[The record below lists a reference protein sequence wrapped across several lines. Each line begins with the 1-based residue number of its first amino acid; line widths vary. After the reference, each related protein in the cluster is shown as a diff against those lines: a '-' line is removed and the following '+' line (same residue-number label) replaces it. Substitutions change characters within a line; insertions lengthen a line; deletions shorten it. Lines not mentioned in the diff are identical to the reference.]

1 MEIIRNRY
9 LSKLI
14 SKMNN
19 GLVKIITGIRRCG
32 KSYLLNQ
39 IFYRYLIKI
48 GINKDNIIMI
58 SLDDLENEYLLD
70 PYKLNEYVK
79 SKIID
84 NGKYY
89 VFIDEIQEV
98 SNFVKVLNGWL
109 KIPNLDIYVTG
120 SNSKF
125 LSSDIITEFRG
136 RGDQIH
142 VFPLSFYEFFKATKL
157 DFNEAFKLFAVYGGM
172 PFVVLQKN
180 ELDKMQYLF
189 NLYNEIYL
197 KDIKERYKIKND
209 SNLMELLAILASNIG
224 SLTNSYKLSNSF
236 KSKNIS
242 ISKNTLDSY
251 LRILED
257 SFLINKSTRYDIKG
271 KKYITTPYKYYF
283 SDIGLRNVR
292 LGFRQIEENHIME
305 NIIYNELIYRGFSV
319 DIGIIEISEKN
330 SNGSFVRKSIEIDFI
345 VNKGNSKVYIQS
357 SYHLPTDEKLKQ
369 EIRPF
374 LNTKDFF
381 KKIIIVHDDI
391 KRKKDENGIITMSIK
406 DFLLFEDLLWKE

>member
-1 MEIIRNRY
+1 MEIVRNKY

-39 IFYRYLIKI
+39 IFYRYLIKT
-48 GINKDNIIMI
+48 GINKDHIIMI
-58 SLDDLENEYLLD
+58 SLDDLENEHLLD
-70 PYKLNEYVK
+70 PYELNEYVK

-109 KIPNLDIYVTG
+109 KISNLDIYVTG

-157 DFNEAFKLFAVYGGM
+157 DFNEALKLFTVYGGM
-172 PFVVLQKN
+172 PFVALQKN

-209 SNLMELLAILASNIG
+209 SNLMELLAILASNVG

-236 KSKNIS
+236 KSKNIN

-251 LRILED
+251 LKILED

-283 SDIGLRNVR
+283 SDIGLRNAR

-319 DIGIIEISEKN
+319 DIGVVEISEKN
-330 SNGSFVRKSIEIDFI
+330 SNDSFVRKSIEIDFI

-381 KKIIIVHDDI
+381 RKIIIVHDDI

>member
-1 MEIIRNRY
+1 MEIVRNRY
-9 LSKLI
+9 LLKLI

-39 IFYRYLIKI
+39 IFYRYLIEI
-48 GINKDNIIMI
+48 GINKDHIIMI

-70 PYKLNEYVK
+70 PYKLDEYVK

-84 NGKYY
+84 SDKYY

-98 SNFVKVLNGWL
+98 TNFVKVLNGWL
-109 KIPNLDIYVTG
+109 KISNLDIYVTG

-142 VFPLSFYEFFKATKL
+142 VFPLSFYEFYKGLKL
-157 DFNEAFKLFAVYGGM
+157 DFNEAFKLFTVYGGM
-172 PFVVLQKN
+172 PFVAHLKS
-180 ELDKMQYLF
+180 ELDKMEYLS

-236 KSKNIS
+236 KSKNIN

-251 LRILED
+251 LNILED

-283 SDIGLRNVR
+283 SDIGLRNAR

-319 DIGIIEISEKN
+319 DIGVVEISEKN
-330 SNGSFVRKSIEIDFI
+330 SNGSFMRKSIEIDFI

-357 SYHLPTDEKLKQ
+357 SYHLPTDEKLNQ

>member
-1 MEIIRNRY
+1 MEIVRNRY
-9 LSKLI
+9 LLKLI

-39 IFYRYLIKI
+39 IFYRYLIKT
-48 GINKDNIIMI
+48 GINKDHIIMI
-58 SLDDLENEYLLD
+58 SLDNLENEYLLD
-70 PYKLNEYVK
+70 PYKLDEYVK

-84 NGKYY
+84 SDKYY

-109 KIPNLDIYVTG
+109 KISNLDIYVTG

-136 RGDQIH
+136 RSDQIH
-142 VFPLSFYEFFKATKL
+142 VFPLSFYEFYKGLKL
-157 DFNEAFKLFAVYGGM
+157 DFNEAFKLFTVYGGM
-172 PFVVLQKN
+172 PFVVQLKS
-180 ELDKMQYLF
+180 ELDKMEYLF

-224 SLTNSYKLSNSF
+224 SLTNSYKISNSF
-236 KSKNIS
+236 KSKNIN

-251 LRILED
+251 LNILED

-283 SDIGLRNVR
+283 SDIGLRNAR

-319 DIGIIEISEKN
+319 DIGVVEISEKN
-330 SNGSFVRKSIEIDFI
+330 HNNLFVRKSIEIDFI

-357 SYHLPTDEKLKQ
+357 SYHLPNDEKLNQ

-391 KRKKDENGIITMSIK
+391 KRKKDENGIITMSVK

>member
-109 KIPNLDIYVTG
+109 KIPNLDIYVTD

-172 PFVVLQKN
+172 PFVVLQKMN
-180 ELDKMQYLF
+180 
-189 NLYNEIYL
+189 
-197 KDIKERYKIKND
+197 
-209 SNLMELLAILASNIG
+209 
-224 SLTNSYKLSNSF
+224 
-236 KSKNIS
+236 
-242 ISKNTLDSY
+242 
-251 LRILED
+251 
-257 SFLINKSTRYDIKG
+257 
-271 KKYITTPYKYYF
+271 
-283 SDIGLRNVR
+283 
-292 LGFRQIEENHIME
+292 
-305 NIIYNELIYRGFSV
+305 
-319 DIGIIEISEKN
+319 
-330 SNGSFVRKSIEIDFI
+330 
-345 VNKGNSKVYIQS
+345 
-357 SYHLPTDEKLKQ
+357 
-369 EIRPF
+369 
-374 LNTKDFF
+374 
-381 KKIIIVHDDI
+381 
-391 KRKKDENGIITMSIK
+391 
-406 DFLLFEDLLWKE
+406 

>member
-1 MEIIRNRY
+1 MEIMRNRY

-84 NGKYY
+84 NDKYY

-257 SFLINKSTRYDIKG
+257 SFLINKSTKYDIKG

-283 SDIGLRNVR
+283 SDIGLRNAR

>member
-142 VFPLSFYEFFKATKL
+142 VFSLSFYEFFKATKL

-209 SNLMELLAILASNIG
+209 SNLMELLAILAFNIG

-283 SDIGLRNVR
+283 SDIGLRNAR

-305 NIIYNELIYRGFSV
+305 NIIYNELIYHGFSV

>member
-1 MEIIRNRY
+1 MEIVRNRY
-9 LSKLI
+9 LLKLI

-39 IFYRYLIKI
+39 IFYRYLIKT
-48 GINKDNIIMI
+48 GINKDHIIMI
-58 SLDDLENEYLLD
+58 SLDNLENEYLLD
-70 PYKLNEYVK
+70 PYKLDEYVK
-79 SKIID
+79 SKIVD
-84 NGKYY
+84 SDKYY

-109 KIPNLDIYVTG
+109 KISNLDIYVTG

-142 VFPLSFYEFFKATKL
+142 VFPLSFYEFYKGLKL
-157 DFNEAFKLFAVYGGM
+157 DFNEAFKLFTVYGGM
-172 PFVVLQKN
+172 PFVAHLKS
-180 ELDKMQYLF
+180 ELDKMEYLS

-209 SNLMELLAILASNIG
+209 NNLMELLAILASNIG

-236 KSKNIS
+236 KSKNIN

-251 LRILED
+251 LNILED

-283 SDIGLRNVR
+283 SDIGLRNAR

-319 DIGIIEISEKN
+319 DIGVIEISEKN
-330 SNGSFVRKSIEIDFI
+330 NNGFFVRKSIEIDFI

-391 KRKKDENGIITMSIK
+391 KRIKDESGIITMSIK

>member
-1 MEIIRNRY
+1 MEIVRNKY

-39 IFYRYLIKI
+39 IFYRYLIKT
-48 GINKDNIIMI
+48 GINKDHIIMI
-58 SLDDLENEYLLD
+58 SLDDLENEHLLD
-70 PYKLNEYVK
+70 PYELNEYVK

-109 KIPNLDIYVTG
+109 KISNLDIYVTG

-157 DFNEAFKLFAVYGGM
+157 DFNEALKLFTVYGGM
-172 PFVVLQKN
+172 PFVALQKN

-209 SNLMELLAILASNIG
+209 SNLMELLAILASNVG

-236 KSKNIS
+236 KSKNIN

-251 LRILED
+251 LKIWEE

-283 SDIGLRNVR
+283 SDIGLRNAR

-319 DIGIIEISEKN
+319 DIGVVEISEKN
-330 SNGSFVRKSIEIDFI
+330 SNDSFVRKSIEIDFI

-381 KKIIIVHDDI
+381 RKIIIVHDDI

>member
-1 MEIIRNRY
+1 MEIVRNRY

-39 IFYRYLIKI
+39 IFYRYLIKT
-48 GINKDNIIMI
+48 GINKDHIIMI
-58 SLDDLENEYLLD
+58 SLDDLENEHLLD
-70 PYKLNEYVK
+70 PYELNEYVK

-142 VFPLSFYEFFKATKL
+142 VFPLSFYEFFKVTKL
-157 DFNEAFKLFAVYGGM
+157 DFNEAFKLFTVYGGM
-172 PFVVLQKN
+172 PFVALQKN
-180 ELDKMQYLF
+180 ELDKIQYLF

-236 KSKNIS
+236 KSKNIN

-283 SDIGLRNVR
+283 SDIGLRNAR

-319 DIGIIEISEKN
+319 DIGVVEISEKN
-330 SNGSFVRKSIEIDFI
+330 SNDSFVRKSIEIDFI

-381 KKIIIVHDDI
+381 RKIIIVRDDI

-406 DFLLFEDLLWKE
+406 DFILFEDLLWKE

>member
-1 MEIIRNRY
+1 MEIVRNRY
-9 LSKLI
+9 LLKLI

-39 IFYRYLIKI
+39 IFYRYLIEI
-48 GINKDNIIMI
+48 GINKDHIIMI

-70 PYKLNEYVK
+70 PYKLDEYVK
-79 SKIID
+79 SKIVD
-84 NGKYY
+84 SDKYY

-109 KIPNLDIYVTG
+109 KISNLDIYVTG

-142 VFPLSFYEFFKATKL
+142 VFPLSFYEFYKGLKL
-157 DFNEAFKLFAVYGGM
+157 DFNEAFKLFTVYGGM
-172 PFVVLQKN
+172 PFVAHLKS
-180 ELDKMQYLF
+180 ELDKMEYLS

-209 SNLMELLAILASNIG
+209 NNLMELLAILASNIG

-236 KSKNIS
+236 KSKNIN

-251 LRILED
+251 LNILED
-257 SFLINKSTRYDIKG
+257 LFLINKSTRYDIKG

-283 SDIGLRNVR
+283 SDIGLRNAR

-319 DIGIIEISEKN
+319 DIGVVEISEKN
-330 SNGSFVRKSIEIDFI
+330 HNNLFVRKSIEIDFI

-357 SYHLPTDEKLKQ
+357 SYHLPTEEKLNQ

>member
-48 GINKDNIIMI
+48 GINKDHIIMI
-58 SLDDLENEYLLD
+58 SLDDLENQYLLD

-79 SKIID
+79 NKIID

-157 DFNEAFKLFAVYGGM
+157 DFNEAFKLFTVYGGM

-180 ELDKMQYLF
+180 DLDKMQYLF

-251 LRILED
+251 LKILED

-283 SDIGLRNVR
+283 SDIGLRNAR

-305 NIIYNELIYRGFSV
+305 NIVYNELIYRGFSV
-319 DIGIIEISEKN
+319 DIGVVEISEKN
-330 SNGSFVRKSIEIDFI
+330 HNNLFVRKSIEIDFI

-357 SYHLPTDEKLKQ
+357 SYHLPTDEKLNQ

>member
-1 MEIIRNRY
+1 MEIVRNKY

-19 GLVKIITGIRRCG
+19 GLIKIITGIRRCG

-39 IFYRYLIKI
+39 IFYRYLIKT
-48 GINKDNIIMI
+48 GINKDHIIMI

-79 SKIID
+79 SKIVD
-84 NGKYY
+84 SDKYY

-109 KIPNLDIYVTG
+109 KISNLDIYVTG

-157 DFNEAFKLFAVYGGM
+157 DFNEAFKLFTVYGGM
-172 PFVVLQKN
+172 PFVAHLKN
-180 ELDKMQYLF
+180 ELDKMEYLF

-236 KSKNIS
+236 KSKNIN

-283 SDIGLRNVR
+283 SDIGLRNAR

-319 DIGIIEISEKN
+319 DIGVVEISEKN
-330 SNGSFVRKSIEIDFI
+330 RNNLFVRKSIEIDFI

-357 SYHLPTDEKLKQ
+357 SYHLPTEEKLNQ

>member
-1 MEIIRNRY
+1 MEIVRNRY
-9 LSKLI
+9 LLKLI

-39 IFYRYLIKI
+39 IFYRYLIEI
-48 GINKDNIIMI
+48 GINKDHIIMI

-70 PYKLNEYVK
+70 PYKLDEYVK
-79 SKIID
+79 SKIVD
-84 NGKYY
+84 SDKYY

-109 KIPNLDIYVTG
+109 KISNLDIYVTG

-142 VFPLSFYEFFKATKL
+142 VFPLSFYEFYKGLKL
-157 DFNEAFKLFAVYGGM
+157 DFNEAFKLFTVYGGM
-172 PFVVLQKN
+172 PFVAHLKS
-180 ELDKMQYLF
+180 ELDKMEYLS

-209 SNLMELLAILASNIG
+209 NNLMELLVILASNIG

-236 KSKNIS
+236 KSKNIN

-251 LRILED
+251 LNILED

-283 SDIGLRNVR
+283 SDIGLRNAR

-319 DIGIIEISEKN
+319 DIGVVEIFEKN
-330 SNGSFVRKSIEIDFI
+330 HNNLFVRKSIEIDFI
-345 VNKGNSKVYIQS
+345 VSKGNSKVYIQS
-357 SYHLPTDEKLKQ
+357 SYHLPTDEKLNQ

-381 KKIIIVHDDI
+381 KKIIIVRDDI

>member
-251 LRILED
+251 LGILED

-283 SDIGLRNVR
+283 SDIGLRNAR

>member
-1 MEIIRNRY
+1 MEIVRNRY

-48 GINKDNIIMI
+48 GINKDHIIMI
-58 SLDDLENEYLLD
+58 SLDELENEYLLD
-70 PYKLNEYVK
+70 AYKLNEYVK

-84 NGKYY
+84 DDKYY

-98 SNFVKVLNGWL
+98 QDFVKVLNGWL
-109 KIPNLDIYVTG
+109 KISNLDIYVTG

-125 LSSDIITEFRG
+125 LSNDIITEFRG

-142 VFPLSFYEFFKATKL
+142 VFPLSFYEFYKGLKL
-157 DFNEAFKLFAVYGGM
+157 DFNEAFKLFTVYGGM
-172 PFVVLQKN
+172 PFVALQKN
-180 ELDKMQYLF
+180 ELDKMEYLS

-236 KSKNIS
+236 KSKNIN
-242 ISKNTLDSY
+242 ISKNTLDLY
-251 LRILED
+251 LKILED

-283 SDIGLRNVR
+283 SDIGLRNAR

-319 DIGIIEISEKN
+319 DIGVVEISEKN
-330 SNGSFVRKSIEIDFI
+330 NNGFFVRKSIEIDFI

>member
-142 VFPLSFYEFFKATKL
+142 VFSLSFYEFFKATKL

-209 SNLMELLAILASNIG
+209 SNLMELLAILAFNIG

-283 SDIGLRNVR
+283 SDIGLRNAR

-406 DFLLFEDLLWKE
+406 DFLLFEDLL

>member
-1 MEIIRNRY
+1 MEIIRNKY
-9 LSKLI
+9 LEKLI

-19 GLVKIITGIRRCG
+19 GLVKIISGIRRCG

-39 IFYRYLIKI
+39 IFYRYLIKT
-48 GINKDNIIMI
+48 GINKDHIIMI
-58 SLDDLENEYLLD
+58 SLDDLENKYLLD
-70 PYKLNEYVK
+70 PFKLNEYVK

-84 NGKYY
+84 DDKYY

-98 SNFVKVLNGWL
+98 QDFVKVLNGWL
-109 KIPNLDIYVTG
+109 KISNLDIYVTG

-125 LSSDIITEFRG
+125 LSNDIITEFRG

-142 VFPLSFYEFFKATKL
+142 VFPLSFYEFYKGLKL
-157 DFNEAFKLFAVYGGM
+157 DFNEAFKLFTVYGGM
-172 PFVVLQKN
+172 PFVALQKN
-180 ELDKMQYLF
+180 ELDKMEYLS
-189 NLYNEIYL
+189 NLYNETYL
-197 KDIKERYKIKND
+197 KDIKERYKIRND

-224 SLTNSYKLSNSF
+224 SLTNSFKLSNSF
-236 KSKNIS
+236 KSKNIN

-251 LRILED
+251 LKILED

-271 KKYITTPYKYYF
+271 KKYISTPYKYYF
-283 SDIGLRNVR
+283 SDIGLRNAR

-319 DIGIIEISEKN
+319 DIGVVEISEKN

-345 VNKGNSKVYIQS
+345 VNKGNTKLYIQS

-381 KKIIIVHDDI
+381 KKIIIVRDDI

-406 DFLLFEDLLWKE
+406 DFLLFEDLLWRE

>member
-1 MEIIRNRY
+1 MEIVRNRY

-48 GINKDNIIMI
+48 GINKDHIIMI

-79 SKIID
+79 NKIID
-84 NGKYY
+84 NDKYY

-283 SDIGLRNVR
+283 SDIGLRNAR

-357 SYHLPTDEKLKQ
+357 SYYLPTDEKLKQ

>member
-48 GINKDNIIMI
+48 GINKDHIIMI
-58 SLDDLENEYLLD
+58 SLDDLENEHLLD

-157 DFNEAFKLFAVYGGM
+157 DFNEAFKLFTVYGGM

-209 SNLMELLAILASNIG
+209 SNLMELLAILASNIS

-283 SDIGLRNVR
+283 SDIGLRNAR
-292 LGFRQIEENHIME
+292 LGFRQIEEKHIME
-305 NIIYNELIYRGFSV
+305 NIVYNELIYRGFSV
-319 DIGIIEISEKN
+319 DIGVIEISEKN

>member
-14 SKMNN
+14 LKMNN

-283 SDIGLRNVR
+283 SDIGLRNAR

>member
-48 GINKDNIIMI
+48 GINKDHIIMI
-58 SLDDLENEYLLD
+58 SLDDLENQYLLD

-157 DFNEAFKLFAVYGGM
+157 DFNEAFKLFTVYGGM
-172 PFVVLQKN
+172 PFVALQKN
-180 ELDKMQYLF
+180 ELDKMEYLF

-236 KSKNIS
+236 KSKNIN

-283 SDIGLRNVR
+283 SDIGLRNAR

-319 DIGIIEISEKN
+319 DIGVIEISEKN
-330 SNGSFVRKSIEIDFI
+330 NNGFFVRKSIEIDFI

-391 KRKKDENGIITMSIK
+391 KRKKDESGIITMSIK

>member
-1 MEIIRNRY
+1 MEIVRNRY

-32 KSYLLNQ
+32 KSYLFNQ

-48 GINKDNIIMI
+48 GINKDHIIMI
-58 SLDDLENEYLLD
+58 SLDDLENEHLLD
-70 PYKLNEYVK
+70 PYQLNEYVK

-157 DFNEAFKLFAVYGGM
+157 DFNEAFKLFTVYGGM
-172 PFVVLQKN
+172 PFVALQKN
-180 ELDKMQYLF
+180 ELDKMEYLS

-236 KSKNIS
+236 KSKNIN

-251 LRILED
+251 LKILED

-283 SDIGLRNVR
+283 SDIGLRNAR

-319 DIGIIEISEKN
+319 DIGVVEISEKN
-330 SNGSFVRKSIEIDFI
+330 SKDSFVRKSIEIDFI

-381 KKIIIVHDDI
+381 RKIIIVRDDI
-391 KRKKDENGIITMSIK
+391 KRKKDENGIITISIK

>member
-1 MEIIRNRY
+1 MEIVRNRY
-9 LSKLI
+9 LLKLI
-14 SKMNN
+14 SKINN

-39 IFYRYLIKI
+39 IFYRYLIEI
-48 GINKDNIIMI
+48 GINKDHIIMI

-70 PYKLNEYVK
+70 PYKLDEYVK

-84 NGKYY
+84 SDKYY

-98 SNFVKVLNGWL
+98 TNFVKVLNGWL
-109 KIPNLDIYVTG
+109 KISNLDIYVTG

-142 VFPLSFYEFFKATKL
+142 VFPLSFYEFYKGLKL
-157 DFNEAFKLFAVYGGM
+157 DFNEAFKLFTVYGGM
-172 PFVVLQKN
+172 PFVAHLKS
-180 ELDKMQYLF
+180 ELDKMEYLS

-236 KSKNIS
+236 KSKNIN

-251 LRILED
+251 LKILED

-283 SDIGLRNVR
+283 SDIGLRNAR

-319 DIGIIEISEKN
+319 DIGVVEISEKN

-357 SYHLPTDEKLKQ
+357 SYRLPTDEKLNQ

>member
-1 MEIIRNRY
+1 MEIVRNRY

-39 IFYRYLIKI
+39 IFYRYLIKT
-48 GINKDNIIMI
+48 GINKDHIIMI
-58 SLDDLENEYLLD
+58 SLDDLENQYLLD

-109 KIPNLDIYVTG
+109 KIQNLDIYVTV

-157 DFNEAFKLFAVYGGM
+157 DFNEAFKLFTVYGGM

-236 KSKNIS
+236 KSKNIN

-251 LRILED
+251 LKILED

-283 SDIGLRNVR
+283 SDIGLRNAR

-319 DIGIIEISEKN
+319 DIGVVEISEKN

>member
-1 MEIIRNRY
+1 MEIVRNKY

-19 GLVKIITGIRRCG
+19 GLIKIITGIRRCG

-39 IFYRYLIKI
+39 IFYRYLIKT
-48 GINKDNIIMI
+48 GINKDHIIMI

-79 SKIID
+79 SKIVD
-84 NGKYY
+84 SDKYY

-109 KIPNLDIYVTG
+109 KISNLDIYVTG

-157 DFNEAFKLFAVYGGM
+157 DFNEAFKLFTVYGGM
-172 PFVVLQKN
+172 PFVAHLKN
-180 ELDKMQYLF
+180 ELDKMEYLF

-236 KSKNIS
+236 KSKNIN

-251 LRILED
+251 LNILED

-271 KKYITTPYKYYF
+271 KKYITTPYKY
-283 SDIGLRNVR
+283 
-292 LGFRQIEENHIME
+292 
-305 NIIYNELIYRGFSV
+305 
-319 DIGIIEISEKN
+319 
-330 SNGSFVRKSIEIDFI
+330 
-345 VNKGNSKVYIQS
+345 
-357 SYHLPTDEKLKQ
+357 
-369 EIRPF
+369 
-374 LNTKDFF
+374 
-381 KKIIIVHDDI
+381 
-391 KRKKDENGIITMSIK
+391 
-406 DFLLFEDLLWKE
+406 

>member
-251 LRILED
+251 LKILED

-283 SDIGLRNVR
+283 SDIGLRNAR
-292 LGFRQIEENHIME
+292 LSFRQIEENHIME

-319 DIGIIEISEKN
+319 DIGVIEISERN
-330 SNGSFVRKSIEIDFI
+330 RDGSFVRKSIEIDFI

-357 SYHLPTDEKLKQ
+357 SYHLPTEEKLKQ

>member
-48 GINKDNIIMI
+48 GINKDHIIMI
-58 SLDDLENEYLLD
+58 SLDDLENEHLLD

-109 KIPNLDIYVTG
+109 KISNLDIYVTG

-157 DFNEAFKLFAVYGGM
+157 DFNESFKLFTIYGGM
-172 PFVVLQKN
+172 PFVALQKN
-180 ELDKMQYLF
+180 ELDKMDYLS

-236 KSKNIS
+236 KSKNIN

-283 SDIGLRNVR
+283 SDIGLRNAR

-319 DIGIIEISEKN
+319 DIGVIEISEKN

-357 SYHLPTDEKLKQ
+357 SYHLPTEEKLNQ

>member
-1 MEIIRNRY
+1 MEIVRNRY

-39 IFYRYLIKI
+39 IFYRYLIKT
-48 GINKDNIIMI
+48 GINKDHIIMI
-58 SLDDLENEYLLD
+58 SLDDLENQYLLD

-109 KIPNLDIYVTG
+109 KIQNLDIYVTV

-157 DFNEAFKLFAVYGGM
+157 DFNEAFKLFTVYGGM

-197 KDIKERYKIKND
+197 KNIKERYKIKND

-236 KSKNIS
+236 KSKNIN

-251 LRILED
+251 LKILED

-283 SDIGLRNVR
+283 SDIGLRNAR

-319 DIGIIEISEKN
+319 DIGVVEISEKN

>member
-1 MEIIRNRY
+1 MEIVRNRY
-9 LSKLI
+9 LLKLI

-39 IFYRYLIKI
+39 IFYRYLIEI
-48 GINKDNIIMI
+48 GINKDHIIMI

-70 PYKLNEYVK
+70 PYKLDEYVK

-84 NGKYY
+84 SDKYY

-98 SNFVKVLNGWL
+98 TNFVKVLNGWL
-109 KIPNLDIYVTG
+109 KISNLDIYVTG

-142 VFPLSFYEFFKATKL
+142 VFPLSFYEFYKGLKL
-157 DFNEAFKLFAVYGGM
+157 DFNEAFKLFTVYGGM
-172 PFVVLQKN
+172 PFVAHLKS
-180 ELDKMQYLF
+180 ELDKMEYLS

-236 KSKNIS
+236 KSKNIN

-251 LRILED
+251 LNILED

-283 SDIGLRNVR
+283 SDIGLRNAR

-319 DIGIIEISEKN
+319 DIGVVEISEKN
-330 SNGSFVRKSIEIDFI
+330 SNGSFMRKSIEIDFI

-357 SYHLPTDEKLKQ
+357 SYHLPTEEKLNQ

>member
-142 VFPLSFYEFFKATKL
+142 VFSLSFYEFFKATKL

-209 SNLMELLAILASNIG
+209 SNLMELLAILAFNIG

-283 SDIGLRNVR
+283 SDIGLRNAR

>member
-1 MEIIRNRY
+1 MEIVRNRY
-9 LSKLI
+9 LLKLI

-19 GLVKIITGIRRCG
+19 GLIKIITGIRRCG

-39 IFYRYLIKI
+39 IFYRYLIKT
-48 GINKDNIIMI
+48 GINKDHIIMI

-89 VFIDEIQEV
+89 LFIDEIQEV
-98 SNFVKVLNGWL
+98 MNFVKVLNGWL

-142 VFPLSFYEFFKATKL
+142 VFPLSFYEFFKAAKL
-157 DFNEAFKLFAVYGGM
+157 DFNEAFKLFTVYGGM
-172 PFVVLQKN
+172 PFVALQKN
-180 ELDKMQYLF
+180 ELDKMEYLF

-236 KSKNIS
+236 KSKNIN

-283 SDIGLRNVR
+283 SDIGLRNAR

-319 DIGIIEISEKN
+319 DIGVIEISEKN
-330 SNGSFVRKSIEIDFI
+330 NNGSFVRKSIEIDFI
-345 VNKGNSKVYIQS
+345 INKGNSKVYIQS
-357 SYHLPTDEKLKQ
+357 SYHLPTDEKLNQ

>member
-1 MEIIRNRY
+1 MEIVRNRY
-9 LSKLI
+9 LLKLI

-19 GLVKIITGIRRCG
+19 GLIKIITGIRRCG

-39 IFYRYLIKI
+39 IFYRYLIKTA
-48 GINKDNIIMI
+48 INKDHIIMI

-89 VFIDEIQEV
+89 LFIDEIQEV
-98 SNFVKVLNGWL
+98 MNFVKVLNGWL

-142 VFPLSFYEFFKATKL
+142 VFPLSFYEFFKAAKL
-157 DFNEAFKLFAVYGGM
+157 DFNEAFKLFTVYGGM
-172 PFVVLQKN
+172 PFVALQKN
-180 ELDKMQYLF
+180 ELDKMEYLF

-236 KSKNIS
+236 KSKNIN

-283 SDIGLRNVR
+283 SDIGLRNAR

-319 DIGIIEISEKN
+319 DIGVTEISEKN
-330 SNGSFVRKSIEIDFI
+330 NNGSFVRKSIEIDFI
-345 VNKGNSKVYIQS
+345 INKGNSKVYIQS
-357 SYHLPTDEKLKQ
+357 SYHLPTDEKLNQ

>member
-1 MEIIRNRY
+1 MEIVRNRY
-9 LSKLI
+9 LLKLI

-39 IFYRYLIKI
+39 IFYRYLIKT
-48 GINKDNIIMI
+48 GINKDHIIMI
-58 SLDDLENEYLLD
+58 SLDNLENEYLLD
-70 PYKLNEYVK
+70 PYKLDEYVK

-84 NGKYY
+84 SDKYY

-109 KIPNLDIYVTG
+109 KISNLDIYVTG

-142 VFPLSFYEFFKATKL
+142 VFPLSFHEFYKGLKL
-157 DFNEAFKLFAVYGGM
+157 DFNEAFKLFTVYGGM
-172 PFVVLQKN
+172 PFVVQLKS
-180 ELDKMQYLF
+180 ELDKMEYLS

-236 KSKNIS
+236 KSKNIN

-251 LRILED
+251 LNILLD

-283 SDIGLRNVR
+283 SDIGLRNAR

-319 DIGIIEISEKN
+319 DIGVVEISEKN
-330 SNGSFVRKSIEIDFI
+330 SNGSFMRKSIEIDFI

>member
-1 MEIIRNRY
+1 MEIVRNRY

-48 GINKDNIIMI
+48 GINKDHIIMI
-58 SLDDLENEYLLD
+58 SLDDLENQHLLD
-70 PYKLNEYVK
+70 PYKLNEYIK
-79 SKIID
+79 SKIVD
-84 NGKYY
+84 SDKYY

-98 SNFVKVLNGWL
+98 SNFVKVLSGWL
-109 KIPNLDIYVTG
+109 KIQNLDIYVTG

-142 VFPLSFYEFFKATKL
+142 VFPLSFYEFYKGLKL
-157 DFNEAFKLFAVYGGM
+157 DFNEAFKLFTVYGGM
-172 PFVVLQKN
+172 PFVALQKN
-180 ELDKMQYLF
+180 ELDKMEYLS

-236 KSKNIS
+236 KSKNIN
-242 ISKNTLDSY
+242 ISKNTLDLY
-251 LRILED
+251 LKILED
-257 SFLINKSTRYDIKG
+257 LFLINKSTRYDIKG

-283 SDIGLRNVR
+283 SDIGLRNAR

-319 DIGIIEISEKN
+319 DIGVVEISEKN
-330 SNGSFVRKSIEIDFI
+330 NNGFFVRKSIEIDFI

-391 KRKKDENGIITMSIK
+391 KRKKDESGIITMSIK

>member
-84 NGKYY
+84 NSKYY

-283 SDIGLRNVR
+283 SDIGLRNAR

-406 DFLLFEDLLWKE
+406 DFLLFEDLLWNE

>member
-1 MEIIRNRY
+1 MEIVRNKY

-39 IFYRYLIKI
+39 IFYRYLIKT
-48 GINKDNIIMI
+48 GINKDHIIMI
-58 SLDDLENEYLLD
+58 SLDDLENEHLLD
-70 PYKLNEYVK
+70 PYELNEYVK

-89 VFIDEIQEV
+89 VFIGEIQEV

-109 KIPNLDIYVTG
+109 KIRNLDIYVTG

-157 DFNEAFKLFAVYGGM
+157 DFNEAFKLFTVYGGM
-172 PFVVLQKN
+172 PFVALQKN
-180 ELDKMQYLF
+180 ELDKMEYLS

-236 KSKNIS
+236 KSKNIN

-251 LRILED
+251 LKILED

-283 SDIGLRNVR
+283 SDIGLRNAR

-319 DIGIIEISEKN
+319 DIGVVEISEKN
-330 SNGSFVRKSIEIDFI
+330 SNGFFVRKSIEIDFI

-357 SYHLPTDEKLKQ
+357 SYQLPIEEKLKQ

-391 KRKKDENGIITMSIK
+391 KRKKDESGIITMSIK

>member
-19 GLVKIITGIRRCG
+19 GLVKIITGISRCG

-48 GINKDNIIMI
+48 GINKDHIIMI
-58 SLDDLENEYLLD
+58 SLDDLENQYLLD

-109 KIPNLDIYVTG
+109 KIPNLDIYVTS

-180 ELDKMQYLF
+180 ELDKIQYLF

-283 SDIGLRNVR
+283 SDIGLRNAR

-357 SYHLPTDEKLKQ
+357 SYYLPTDEKLKQ